1 VPAVV
6 NLKRK
11 VPPTAT
17 VPLSNVFP
25 SSLVSVWGADDT
37 FFHITVVPGL
47 TAKVAG
53 LKLKL
58 PSLLVMIITVCME
71 PKAGVGFGIW
81 VGVGV
86 GGIEVGLLVLAVG
99 VLAIVVGAV
108 VEAALV
114 VLPFPHAASSSSAP
128 SIINDK

>member
-25 SSLVSVWGADDT
+25 SSLVTVWGVDDT

-47 TAKVAG
+47 IAKVAG

-58 PSLLVMIITVCME
+58 PSLLVMIITVCTE

-81 VGVGV
+81 VGVG
-86 GGIEVGLLVLAVG
+86 GIEVGLLVLA
-99 VLAIVVGAV
+99 LVVDAV

-114 VLPFPHAASSSSAP
+114 VLPFPHAASSTSVP

>member
-1 VPAVV
+1 M
-6 NLKRK
+6 
-11 VPPTAT
+11 
-17 VPLSNVFP
+17 
-25 SSLVSVWGADDT
+25 
-37 FFHITVVPGL
+37 PGL
-47 TAKVAG
+47 IAKVAG

-81 VGVGV
+81 VGVG
-86 GGIEVGLLVLAVG
+86 GIEVGLLVLA
-99 VLAIVVGAV
+99 IVVDAL

-114 VLPFPHAASSSSAP
+114 VLPFPHAASSTSAP

>member
-1 VPAVV
+1 MPEVV

-25 SSLVSVWGADDT
+25 SSLVTVWGADDT

-47 TAKVAG
+47 TANVVG

-58 PSLLVMIITVCME
+58 PSLLVMIITVCMKPE
-71 PKAGVGFGIW
+71 AGVGFGIW
-81 VGVGV
+81 VGVG
-86 GGIEVGLLVLAVG
+86 GIEVGLLVFAVG

-114 VLPFPHAASSSSAP
+114 VLPFPHAANSTSAP
-128 SIINDK
+128 STIIDR